1 MAVLAQSAEICYTE
15 PERKCFPV
23 RCDCHI
29 HMVLDGAD
37 WKRAIARHSGGVD
50 EVWVR
55 RVLETYRK
63 LGFAYLRDG
72 GDRWG
77 AGVRDH
83 YLIHYVVSGRG
94 TFTAAGRAFPV
105 RAGEVF
111 LVWPNVVVSYE
122 AGTPLSPLCAQGHYG
137 GFIGEKYE
145 NLSQYA
151 AMVTQKRAKGADFI
165 KIMISGLMDFDR
177 FGVLTEDGL
186 PPETIRE
193 LIHIAHE
200 EGFAVMAHANGARTV
215 EAAAL
220 AGVDS
225 VEHGAYLDTDA
236 LHAMRENGTVW
247 VPTLSTIGNLRGM
260 GRFDEAAVAA
270 ILESAMENVAA
281 FAAMGGLI
289 APGTDAGAWAVPH
302 GSLSEYALLEQVL
315 GENAENILSRGA
327 AECVFLDADRKSA
340 AIAEGNFRRLGIG
353 AKVTLTRAENYLSG
367 NCGAF
372 SVPGCAVGTA
382 RDGCFFT
389 RFFCSCGEY
398 LTFWLG
404 SMILNPLLW
413 CRGLR

>member
-1 MAVLAQSAEICYTE
+1 ML
-15 PERKCFPV
+15 
-23 RCDCHI
+23 DCHI
-29 HMVLDGAD
+29 HMVLDGVN
-37 WKRAIARHSGGVD
+37 WKDAIARHRAAPQ
-50 EVWVR
+50 EALIR
-55 RVLETYRK
+55 KVLKQYQA
-63 LGFAYLRDG
+63 LGFSYLRDG

-77 AGVRDH
+77 VCD
-83 YLIHYVVSGRG
+83 L
-94 TFTAAGRAFPV
+94 AAKLAPEYGIQYRSPGFPIYK
-105 RAGEVF
+105 A
-111 LVWPNVVVSYE
+111 
-122 AGTPLSPLCAQGHYG
+122 GHYG
-137 GFIGEKYE
+137 SFIGRGFDSFAEY
-145 NLSQYA
+145 
-151 AMVTQKRAKGADFI
+151 RALIREASAHGAQFI
-165 KIMISGLMDFDR
+165 KLMISGLMDFDR

-236 LHAMRENGTVW
+236 LRAMRENGTVW

-260 GRFDEAAVAA
+260 GRFDETAVAA

-327 AECVFLDADRKSA
+327 AEIQRK
-340 AIAEGNFRRLGIG
+340 F
-353 AKVTLTRAENYLSG
+353 
-367 NCGAF
+367 
-372 SVPGCAVGTA
+372 
-382 RDGCFFT
+382 
-389 RFFCSCGEY
+389 
-398 LTFWLG
+398 
-404 SMILNPLLW
+404 
-413 CRGLR
+413 